1 MREVKRM
8 KNFSIQEI
16 KDSHQKAAIV
26 REVLHDLPEWFG
38 LPESTKEYIENSK
51 RLRLCAAFSN
61 EQVIGCIVSKYVMGV
76 KKAFHKMGIGRQ
88 LFEVFENELKRTYKY
103 IQVKTVDEG
112 HYPEYDQTILFY
124 EKMGFSKLEVFPQ
137 MWDPWNPC
145 LIMIK
150 KI

>member
-1 MREVKRM
+1 MREVKPM

-51 RLRLCAAFSN
+51 RLRLWAAFSN
-61 EQVIGCIVSKYVMGV
+61 EQVIGCIVSKETSEDTAEIYVMGV

-103 IQVKTVDEG
+103 IQVKTVD
-112 HYPEYDQTILFY
+112 
-124 EKMGFSKLEVFPQ
+124 
-137 MWDPWNPC
+137 
-145 LIMIK
+145 
-150 KI
+150 